1 MFSPGRDR
9 IGEVFEPAVFRVFNP
24 PYGGLGLQVS
34 RSNFGIKEILAGG
47 FKLSFITLW
56 LFKMAMGNGPFIDG
70 LPMKNRDF
78 PYIGNVIIPTVTHS
92 YFSEGLWSTTNQNF
106 WSWVK
111 LSFIKRY

>member
-1 MFSPGRDR
+1 M
-9 IGEVFEPAVFRVFNP
+9 E
-24 PYGGLGLQVS
+24 
-34 RSNFGIKEILAGG
+34 
-47 FKLSFITLW
+47 
-56 LFKMAMGNGPFIDG
+56 NGPFIDG

-78 PYIGNVIIPTVTHS
+78 PYIGNVIIPIVTHS